1 MERDAAQAG
10 IHALII
16 AIIILIIGRFLLL
29 PLVCR
34 AFPLQLP
41 GGGFDYCFFFR

>member
-1 MERDAAQAG
+1 MERDAALVG

-16 AIIILIIGRFLLL
+16 AIVIMIIGWFFLF
-29 PLVCR
+29 PAVCR
-34 AFPLQLP
+34 TFPLQLP